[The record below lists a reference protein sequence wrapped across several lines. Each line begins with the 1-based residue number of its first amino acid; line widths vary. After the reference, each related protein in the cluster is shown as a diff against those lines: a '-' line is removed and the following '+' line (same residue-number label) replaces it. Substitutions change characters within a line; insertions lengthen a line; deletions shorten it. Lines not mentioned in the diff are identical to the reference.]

1 MEIIEKRSSPRYSI
15 KQLVD
20 ISSDGDVFIAA
31 KGVDLSTGG
40 MSCECSMPLHPM
52 TPVYIMLG
60 LPFVAGEHLVK
71 CEGYVAHSRMENGKC
86 IAGIQFTAMP
96 EEYRSMLEEY
106 LTALGSGA

>member
-1 MEIIEKRSSPRYSI
+1 
-15 KQLVD
+15 
-20 ISSDGDVFIAA
+20 
-31 KGVDLSTGG
+31 
-40 MSCECSMPLHPM
+40 MPLQPM

-86 IAGIQFTAMP
+86 IVGIQFTSMP

-106 LTALGSGA
+106 LAALGSGS

>member
-1 MEIIEKRSSPRYSI
+1 MATTEKRSSQRYSI

-31 KGVDLSTGG
+31 RGMDLSTGG
-40 MSCECSMPLHPM
+40 LSCESTMPLQPM
-52 TPVYIMLG
+52 TPVYLMLG

-86 IAGIQFTAMP
+86 IVGIQFTDMP

-106 LTALGSGA
+106 LTALGTGV

>member
-1 MEIIEKRSSPRYSI
+1 MAIDEKRSSQRYSI

-20 ISSDGDVFIAA
+20 ISSDGDDFISA

-40 MSCECSMPLHPM
+40 LSCEATMPLQPM

-86 IAGIQFTAMP
+86 IVGIQFTSMP

-106 LTALGSGA
+106 LAALGSGS

>member
-1 MEIIEKRSSPRYSI
+1 MTNEEKRGSTRFSI
-15 KQLVD
+15 KQLID
-20 ISSDGDVFIAA
+20 ISAEGDVFISA

-40 MSCECSMPLHPM
+40 LSCEANKPLEPM

-86 IAGIQFTAMP
+86 VVGIEFTDMP

-106 LTALGSGA
+106 LSALGHGA